1 MRLSPREYQRNFT
14 ARLPRGYLFVFCRFL
29 SRWPFLLH
37 GRTFFFSFFLS
48 VLFFSFFVSRGRSP
62 KDSSFDKFSVEI
74 GVERCQVLEG
84 CLFVEVVLKRERD
97 VGIVS
102 LGRRWMR
109 WIFFFLGEVKLDGCN
124 MWLYVCVSR
133 ILCEGWFLFYHWI
146 RNIH

>member
-1 MRLSPREYQRNFT
+1 M
-14 ARLPRGYLFVFCRFL
+14 
-29 SRWPFLLH
+29 
-37 GRTFFFSFFLS
+37 
-48 VLFFSFFVSRGRSP
+48 SRGRSP

-109 WIFFFLGEVKLDGCN
+109 WIIFFFLGEVKLDGCN

-133 ILCEGWFLFYHWI
+133 ILCEG
-146 RNIH
+146 

>member
-1 MRLSPREYQRNFT
+1 M
-14 ARLPRGYLFVFCRFL
+14 
-29 SRWPFLLH
+29 
-37 GRTFFFSFFLS
+37 
-48 VLFFSFFVSRGRSP
+48 SRGRSP

-109 WIFFFLGEVKLDGCN
+109 WIFFFFFLREVKLQHVA
-124 MWLYVCVSR
+124 VCMCLKDFV
-133 ILCEGWFLFYHWI
+133 
-146 RNIH
+146 

>member
-1 MRLSPREYQRNFT
+1 M
-14 ARLPRGYLFVFCRFL
+14 
-29 SRWPFLLH
+29 
-37 GRTFFFSFFLS
+37 
-48 VLFFSFFVSRGRSP
+48 SRGRSP

-109 WIFFFLGEVKLDGCN
+109 WIFFFFLREVKLQHVA
-124 MWLYVCVSR
+124 VCMCLKDFV
-133 ILCEGWFLFYHWI
+133 
-146 RNIH
+146 